1 MNKFAEQLSNDI
13 AIRAAQKLATLNTG
27 MQKTAGMSDLA
38 KQMLAGGGI
47 GAGIGALG
55 GLAGTYMGLD
65 GGDEPAGLSDY
76 LTGALGGAGLGAG
89 IGASTGGL
97 LSALGGQGAAAAADP
112 IMNAS
117 QLLGYNPN
125 AGAAD
130 AYNKLQG
137 LLGGLGPNAT
147 MLR

>member
-1 MNKFAEQLSNDI
+1 MNKLAEQLSNDI
-13 AIRAAQKLATLNTG
+13 AIRAAQKLAALNGG
-27 MQKTAGMSDLA
+27 MQKTAGITVGEAL
-38 KQMLAGGGI
+38 GGGL
-47 GAGIGALG
+47 GALG
-55 GLAGTYMGLD
+55 GLAGAYMNS
-65 GGDEPAGLSDY
+65 DEEDPAGLGTY
-76 LTGALGGAGLGAG
+76 LASALGGAGMGMGAG
-89 IGASTGGL
+89 ML
-97 LSALGGQGAAAAADP
+97 LKALGKRGGGVNPAAADP